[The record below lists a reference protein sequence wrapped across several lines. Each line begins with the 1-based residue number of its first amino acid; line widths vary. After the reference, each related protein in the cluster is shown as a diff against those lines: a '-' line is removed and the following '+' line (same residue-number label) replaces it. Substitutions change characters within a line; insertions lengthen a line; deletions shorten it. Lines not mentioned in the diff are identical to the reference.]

1 MKYGEWQAQQAEDDT
16 DCRADVGIPVV
27 VHTPATNL
35 PHSGKITQSE
45 PAHVQQRLVEPESS
59 GRVEH
64 GATISKQR
72 AFELALTADLYYD
85 LASEDM
91 AEVQA
96 VMSENGAE
104 FQRVMRPAQKTTKRA
119 YEIL

>member
-1 MKYGEWQAQQAEDDT
+1 MKYGEWQAQ
-16 DCRADVGIPVV
+16 
-27 VHTPATNL
+27 
-35 PHSGKITQSE
+35 QSE

-104 FQRVMRPAQKTTKRA
+104 FQRVMRPAQKTTKRK
-119 YEIL
+119 YEVL